1 MGGNG
6 LSAFRFFPPPYTLT
20 KTGAGARGLRRI
32 VMKSVS
38 FFLVVPLAICALPV
52 RVSAETGTSQ
62 NAVIVTSTRL
72 AEEAERLPAPVT
84 IISAEDIRRSPARTL
99 PELLALEAGVIRR
112 SLYGNHA
119 ALDNVDIR
127 GFGMTSTQ
135 NTLILRDGRRLND
148 VDLSAVDFAA
158 IPLDSIARV
167 EIIRGDGAVLYG
179 DGAVGGAI
187 NIITKQPGHTGTS
200 GSASVTAESYQTRRA
215 DASVS
220 HGQGPFALN
229 AFASSVNSGGYRRN
243 NALQQNNLQTD
254 MRWSRDQG
262 EWFLK
267 LGADEQSLRLP
278 GNRRV
283 NPSAGID
290 ELHNDRRGTATPHD
304 YADQSGNFL
313 NAGFSRFLSANQ
325 ELVVDAG
332 YRAKNQK
339 AFYDDYA
346 FNGAYANYIDT
357 DLATW
362 SFTPRLK
369 TRHGL
374 FDLPG
379 TVITGVDYYHSQYT
393 SDRSLNSSTA
403 GTPIHRLDVS
413 QTSLAIYGQNMSE
426 IGNQSTL
433 TAGARLQQVRLQAHD
448 AFDAAAPGGA
458 FGSGAPDRRSTDN
471 QHMLDLGLRRRLG
484 GNWSVFGK
492 LGRSARFATV
502 DEFFQTDS
510 NNFLQTF
517 SPLKPQTAESLDLG
531 ADYAQGATRYSVGLY
546 RMDLRKEIHFN
557 PTTFANENLDPT
569 RRHGFTLSAS
579 RPLAEKWRVTADYA
593 YTRAVFREGSF
604 VGNEV
609 PMVARDTGSL
619 SFLWTPDGKLIL
631 SAAARYTGE
640 KRFDNDQTN
649 TFQKIPAY
657 TTVDLKLMGRSGGW
671 KWQAGVYNLF
681 DEKAFDYG
689 IRSTSSPNTYNA
701 YPLPERNFSLTLGK
715 DF

>member
-1 MGGNG
+1 
-6 LSAFRFFPPPYTLT
+6 
-20 KTGAGARGLRRI
+20 
-32 VMKSVS
+32 MKPASL
-38 FFLVVPLAICALPV
+38 FLVVPLTVCSFPL
-52 RVSAETGTSQ
+52 RVAAESAATQ

-72 AEEAERLPAPVT
+72 AEEAGRLPAAVT
-84 IISAEDIRRSPARTL
+84 ILSAEDIRRSPARTL
-99 PELLALEAGVIRR
+99 PELLALEAGITRR

-158 IPLDSIARV
+158 IPLDSIARI

-187 NIITKQPGHTGTS
+187 NIVTKQPGRAGTS
-200 GSASVTAESYQTRRA
+200 GNAAITAESYKTRRA

-229 AFASSVNSGGYRRN
+229 AFASSVDSGGYRRN
-243 NALQQNNLQTD
+243 NALEQKNFQTD
-254 MRWSRDQG
+254 MRWSRDRG

-267 LGADEQSLRLP
+267 LGADGQSLRLP

-283 NPSAGID
+283 NPGAGLD
-290 ELHNDRRGTATPHD
+290 ELNNDRRGTATPRD
-304 YADQSGNFL
+304 YADQSGATL
-313 NAGFSRFLSANQ
+313 AAGYSRFLSADQ

-332 YRAKNQK
+332 YRSKNQK

-346 FNGAYANYIDT
+346 SGGAFANFVDT

-369 TRHGL
+369 TRHSL
-374 FDLPG
+374 FDRPG
-379 TVITGVDYYHSQYT
+379 TAISGVDYYHSQYT
-393 SDRSLNSSTA
+393 SGRSLNPSTA
-403 GTPIHRLDVS
+403 GTPIHRLDVG
-413 QTSLAIYGQNMSE
+413 QTSLAIYSQNMSE

-433 TAGARLQQVRLQAHD
+433 TAGARWQQVRLQAHD
-448 AFDAAAPGGA
+448 AFDATAPGGA
-458 FGSGAPDRRSTDN
+458 FGSGAPDRQSTDN
-471 QHMLDLGLRRRLG
+471 QHMLDLGLRHRLDE
-484 GNWSVFGK
+484 NWSVFGK

-502 DEFFQTDS
+502 DEFFQTDP

-531 ADYAQGATRYSVGLY
+531 ADYSPGSARYSVGLY
-546 RMDLRKEIHFN
+546 RMNLRKEIHFN

-569 RRHGFTLSAS
+569 RRQGFTLSAN

-593 YTRAVFREGSF
+593 YTRAVFRAGPF
-604 VGNEV
+604 AGNEV
-609 PMVARDTGSL
+609 PVVARDTGSL
-619 SFLWTPDGKLIL
+619 SFFWTPDGRLTL
-631 SAAARYTGE
+631 SAAARYTGK

-649 TFQKIPAY
+649 TFQMIPAY
-657 TTVDLKLMGRSGGW
+657 TTVDLKLMGRSGYW
-671 KWQAGVYNLF
+671 TWQAGVNNLF

-701 YPLPERNFSLTLGK
+701 YPLPERNLSLTVGR